1 MRGTLI
7 NVTRCGCSLVSVSGG
22 GQQHNGQGEA
32 ACCLDKVTRGQEPA
46 GALPGAARR
55 AGGGKLP
62 RLHHHR
68 APAPPRPRLLLL
80 RVSSVMQGWGQ
91 YIVGYK

>member
-1 MRGTLI
+1 MRGPPNKRDKVRLQPGD
-7 NVTRCGCSLVSVSGG
+7 VTVSGG
-22 GQQHNGQGEA
+22 GQQYNGQGEA

-68 APAPPRPRLLLL
+68 APAPPQAIVAAGQLGHAGIGTIYC
-80 RVSSVMQGWGQ
+80 RV
-91 YIVGYK
+91 